1 MDYSYIQQA
10 IAQLEAATTELKNMV
25 DHVPPEQAKILQV
38 REVEEKIR
46 NTLAHIE
53 AAINPP
59 SLENLPPDVLE
70 RAQALKIPLGDVEVQ
85 MAMVSHDLS
94 QVMAILTEMEN
105 RAQTIRRRREY
116 FLVRLPDMPIE
127 VLGSR
132 LPVYTAEDFKGSPEP
147 VSKEVRDQLK
157 AKYGIDRLIMEKSV
171 RSRATLFE
179 KIKQAKQALEHPS
192 PQDE

>member
-10 IAQLEAATTELKNMV
+10 IAQLEAAATELKNMV

-59 SLENLPPDVLE
+59 SLEHLPPDVLE

-132 LPVYTAEDFKGSPEP
+132 LPVYTAADFQAPPEP

-171 RSRATLFE
+171 RSRATLFDQ
-179 KIKQAKQALEHPS
+179 IKQAKQTLEHPS